1 MSSSWPPPPDQPP
14 GGQPG
19 QPQRPAQPQQPPPQ
33 QPPHGW
39 RPSQPQQ
46 PPSGWSVPQPQQ
58 PGSGW
63 QPVYPQ
69 QTLSQQEV
77 KPGRNRKP
85 VYIGLLVA
93 AVLIIGGVVAWQL
106 LKDDGEDTRAAYC
119 SALRDLT
126 NDGDLMSAISTADA
140 SSLSQIESVHQLAP
154 NAVRDDWDTLQ
165 TLVSSAQN
173 EPDNIDVSAA
183 LKALT
188 ALRAISSDA
197 ESECGI
203 TMDVPGL
210 P

>member
-1 MSSSWPPPPDQPP
+1 VSSSWPPPPDQPP

-19 QPQRPAQPQQPPPQ
+19 QPQRPAQPQQPGP
-33 QPPHGW
+33 
-39 RPSQPQQ
+39 
-46 PPSGWSVPQPQQ
+46 
-58 PGSGW
+58 GW

-85 VYIGLLVA
+85 VYIGVLVA

-126 NDGDLMSAISTADA
+126 NDGDVMSAISTADA

>member
-14 GGQPG
+14 GEQPG
-19 QPQRPAQPQQPPPQ
+19 QPQQPPP
-33 QPPHGW
+33 GW
-39 RPSQPQQ
+39 RPTEPQQ
-46 PPSGWSVPQPQQ
+46 PPPGWSAPQPQQ

-85 VYIGLLVA
+85 LYLGLLVA
-93 AVLIIGGVVAWQL
+93 VVLIIGGVVAWQL

-173 EPDNIDVSAA
+173 EPDNFDVSAA

>member
-39 RPSQPQQ
+39 RPS
-46 PPSGWSVPQPQQ
+46 QPQQ